1 MIIELLLF
9 IAVLL
14 SMMDIKRLTRKEL
27 YEEVWSEPIV
37 KLARKYGFS
46 DVWLARICKKNNIPR
61 PPRGYWARVQSGQ
74 RVPKTPLPKGDDKKI
89 IAIITHD
96 LTQTRERIIANRN
109 RSSKKLLR
117 SIVIQ
122 SNPAHPHPLVSG
134 SARILES
141 ADPDTT
147 GIVHPH
153 HGCLDVH
160 VSKDCLSRAL
170 NVMDSVIKSLTAMG
184 FEVFISGNKTAVSK
198 DGVSFSM
205 SLYEEMDRR
214 RRLKAADHNLEGYYR
229 FGYNQYDKRA
239 YPSGRLALSIVE
251 LGSDS
256 LHKKTWRDA
265 EIKNLEDH
273 VKAIIS
279 SLIRM
284 TAIRKALMIN
294 DQIEE

>member
-9 IAVLL
+9 IALLL
-14 SMMDIKRLTRKEL
+14 SMMEIKKLTRKEL

-74 RVPKTPLPKGDDKKI
+74 RVLKTPLPKGDDKKI
-89 IAIITHD
+89 IEIIIHD
-96 LTQTRERIIANRN
+96 PTQTRERIIVNKN

-134 SARILES
+134 STRILKS
-141 ADPDTT
+141 ANPDTT

-160 VSKDCLSRAL
+160 VSEDSLSRAL

-184 FEVFISGNKTAVSK
+184 FDIFISDNTTVVSK

-205 SLYEEMDRR
+205 SLYV
-214 RRLKAADHNLEGYYR
+214 LTT
-229 FGYNQYDKRA
+229 
-239 YPSGRLALSIVE
+239 I
-251 LGSDS
+251 
-256 LHKKTWRDA
+256 
-265 EIKNLEDH
+265 
-273 VKAIIS
+273 
-279 SLIRM
+279 
-284 TAIRKALMIN
+284 
-294 DQIEE
+294 

>member
-1 MIIELLLF
+1 
-9 IAVLL
+9 
-14 SMMDIKRLTRKEL
+14 MDIMKITRKEL
-27 YEEVWSEPIV
+27 YDKVWAEPII

-61 PPRGYWARVQSGQ
+61 PPRGYWARAQSGQ
-74 RVPKTPLPKGDDKKI
+74 RVLKTPLPKGDDKKI
-89 IAIITHD
+89 IEIITHD
-96 LTQTRERIIANRN
+96 PTQTRERIIANKN

-141 ADPDTT
+141 ANPDTT

-184 FEVFISGNKTAVSK
+184 FDIFISDNTTVVSK

-214 RRLKAADHNLEGYYR
+214 RRLKAMDHNLEGYYQ

-239 YPSGRLALSIVE
+239 YPSGRLALSIE
-251 LGSDS
+251 GLGSDS

-273 VKAIIS
+273 LKGIIS

-284 TAIRKALMIN
+284 TAIRKTLMIN
-294 DQIEE
+294 DQIED

>member
-1 MIIELLLF
+1 MLT
-9 IAVLL
+9 
-14 SMMDIKRLTRKEL
+14 MDIMKITRKEL
-27 YEEVWSEPIV
+27 YDKVWAEPII

-61 PPRGYWARVQSGQ
+61 PPRGYWARAQSGQ
-74 RVPKTPLPKGDDKKI
+74 RVLKTPLPKGDDKKI
-89 IAIITHD
+89 IEIITHD
-96 LTQTRERIIANRN
+96 PTQTRERIIANKN

-122 SNPAHPHPLVSG
+122 SNPAHPHPLVSE
-134 SARILES
+134 SALILES
-141 ADPDTT
+141 ANPDTA

-184 FEVFISGNKTAVSK
+184 FDIFISDNTTVVSK

-214 RRLKAADHNLEGYYR
+214 RRLKAMDHNLEGYYQ

-239 YPSGRLALSIVE
+239 YPSGRLALSIE
-251 LGSDS
+251 GLGSDS

-273 VKAIIS
+273 LKGIIS

-284 TAIRKALMIN
+284 TAIRKTLMIN
-294 DQIEE
+294 DQIED